1 MNKKLVLRTKV
12 LFVGADSVGKTTLLY
27 LLKLKEKVLCIPT
40 IGFNVEDIDYKNK
53 KIEIFDVG
61 GGDKIRFLWK
71 NYIPVIKCIV
81 YIINISDKERLDYF
95 VETFNILLE
104 QQKDYRN
111 IPIII
116 FGNIFDDKIEF
127 EPKEMLN
134 KINIPPEISPY
145 IIKGNITKEEG
156 LSELLDYINNNI
168 EFIEVPIEE
177 KEEKEENNE
186 NNENNENKEIVKKET
201 KRVLMLGLDDSGKT
215 KILYLLKLKEKVT
228 TIPTIGFNVEDIN
241 KESWEK
247 AISIWDVGGN
257 VKIRC
262 LWLYYFENL
271 NGIIWVYDISNKERI
286 EESQNELKKMLD
298 NSKIEKNIPLLIY
311 ANKCDLN
318 INGNKTNDFLTGIQD
333 YINSRP
339 YYIKECNINDLE
351 SYEDGLDWLY
361 MNLK

>member
-145 IIKGNITKEEG
+145 IIKG
-156 LSELLDYINNNI
+156 
-168 EFIEVPIEE
+168 
-177 KEEKEENNE
+177 
-186 NNENNENKEIVKKET
+186 
-201 KRVLMLGLDDSGKT
+201 M
-215 KILYLLKLKEKVT
+215 
-228 TIPTIGFNVEDIN
+228 
-241 KESWEK
+241 
-247 AISIWDVGGN
+247 
-257 VKIRC
+257 
-262 LWLYYFENL
+262 
-271 NGIIWVYDISNKERI
+271 
-286 EESQNELKKMLD
+286 
-298 NSKIEKNIPLLIY
+298 
-311 ANKCDLN
+311 
-318 INGNKTNDFLTGIQD
+318 FL
-333 YINSRP
+333 
-339 YYIKECNINDLE
+339 
-351 SYEDGLDWLY
+351 
-361 MNLK
+361 